1 MIFVIGGV
9 HQGKLDYTLK
19 LTKFNNEDVID
30 CLNIGSL
37 KIDEVLTDN
46 RPVVYNFNIL
56 IKELL
61 KLYDNEDVVK
71 EKINSMLKNNRKSVI
86 ISNEIGYGIV
96 PIDKFER
103 RYRELTGR
111 ICCQVAKESEEVHRV
126 ICGIGTVIKGDR
138 NDKNIASC
146 IWI

>member
-56 IKELL
+56 IYYRGK
-61 KLYDNEDVVK
+61 
-71 EKINSMLKNNRKSVI
+71 KS
-86 ISNEIGYGIV
+86 
-96 PIDKFER
+96 
-103 RYRELTGR
+103 
-111 ICCQVAKESEEVHRV
+111 C
-126 ICGIGTVIKGDR
+126 
-138 NDKNIASC
+138 
-146 IWI
+146 

>member
-37 KIDEVLTDN
+37 KIDKVLTDN

-61 KLYDNEDVVK
+61 KLYND
-71 EKINSMLKNNRKSVI
+71 EKIVEEKIDTMLKENKKSVI

-138 NDKNIASC
+138 NDKNSFDKTL
-146 IWI
+146 

>member
-103 RYRELTGR
+103 RYREL
-111 ICCQVAKESEEVHRV
+111 CCQVAKESEEVHRV

-138 NDKNIASC
+138 NDKNSFNKTL
-146 IWI
+146 

>member
-46 RPVVYNFNIL
+46 RPVVYKFNI
-56 IKELL
+56 
-61 KLYDNEDVVK
+61 
-71 EKINSMLKNNRKSVI
+71 LKNNRKSVI

-138 NDKNIASC
+138 NDKNSFDKTL
-146 IWI
+146 

>member
-37 KIDEVLTDN
+37 KIDKVLTDN

-61 KLYDNEDVVK
+61 KLYND
-71 EKINSMLKNNRKSVI
+71 EKIVEEKIDTMLKENKKSVI

-138 NDKNIASC
+138 NDKNSFNKTL
-146 IWI
+146 

>member
-138 NDKNIASC
+138 NDKNSFNKTL
-146 IWI
+146 

>member
-46 RPVVYNFNIL
+46 SPVVYNFNIL

-71 EKINSMLKNNRKSVI
+71 EKINSMLKNNRKLVI

-138 NDKNIASC
+138 NDKNSFDKTL
-146 IWI
+146 

>member
-138 NDKNIASC
+138 NDKNSFDKTF
-146 IWI
+146 

>member
-138 NDKNIASC
+138 NDKNSFDKTL
-146 IWI
+146 

>member
-86 ISNEIGYGIV
+86 ISNEIGFGIV

-111 ICCQVAKESEEVHRV
+111 ICCKVAKESEEVHRV
-126 ICGIGTVIKGDR
+126 MCGIGTVIKGDR
-138 NDKNIASC
+138 NDKNSFDKTF
-146 IWI
+146 